1 VYFVPPQIYFRRGRT
16 AARMART
23 AVRLLAILP
32 FEAEAYRSAG
42 ADVVFIGHPAVDA
55 AQEDAGSA
63 GRLREEWAE
72 VVGPDVA
79 ARSTPVA
86 LSAGVLSIKADGAAW
101 ASELTLLARSIV
113 EKVDSYLGGGVVR
126 EVRVSAGPPLR

>member
-1 VYFVPPQIYFRRGRT
+1 MPKRPGGDPQPLGDLLHSLVSKRGWDE
-16 AARMART
+16 RMR
-23 AVRLLAILP
+23 
-32 FEAEAYRSAG
+32 F
-42 ADVVFIGHPAVDA
+42 
-55 AQEDAGSA
+55 

-101 ASELTLLARSIV
+101 ASELTLLARSTNSSSGGA
-113 EKVDSYLGGGVVR
+113 DSASLTSANLPTAGR
-126 EVRVSAGPPLR
+126 WMASASARVSSSSRAATKSKGTSRSAEAP